1 MAEVING
8 RLAGSAVNGEI
19 EPPGDDRVAACD
31 DGLIIQAEY
40 TDPMDPVH
48 VRFELWDGPPPVDA
62 WEELW
67 TGRLLSKSGLVGAGA
82 WASIYAHDVEFDLGL
97 GDTTWSARVVT
108 KILQT
113 EQEAGFPY
121 AVARVELYK
130 IQFWN

>member
-1 MAEVING
+1 MAEVTDG
-8 RLAGSAVNGEI
+8 HLAGSAAEGGI
-19 EPPGDDRVAACD
+19 EPPDDRVAAGE
-31 DGLIIQAEY
+31 DGLVIQVEY
-40 TDPMDPVH
+40 TGTVH

-67 TGRLLSKSGLVGAGA
+67 TGRLLSKSGLVGAGG
-82 WASIYAHDVEFDLGL
+82 WASGYPDGVEFDLGL
-97 GDTTWSARVVT
+97 SDTTWSARVVT

-121 AVARVELYK
+121 AIVRVELYK